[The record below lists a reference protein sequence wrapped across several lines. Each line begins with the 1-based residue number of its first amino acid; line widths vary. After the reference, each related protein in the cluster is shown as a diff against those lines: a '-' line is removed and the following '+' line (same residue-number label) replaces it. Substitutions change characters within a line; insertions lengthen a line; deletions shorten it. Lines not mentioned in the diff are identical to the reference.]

1 MLECN
6 SECFLAVHFLHEL
19 HIVPKASGHYPTK
32 KIILV
37 RNGDLGRFPPHDLS
51 GDTLKLGLSYL
62 HRHYLKRMPVHF
74 NVGVLLKI
82 LIINM
87 L

>member
-1 MLECN
+1 
-6 SECFLAVHFLHEL
+6 
-19 HIVPKASGHYPTK
+19 
-32 KIILV
+32 
-37 RNGDLGRFPPHDLS
+37 
-51 GDTLKLGLSYL
+51 LKLGLSYL
-62 HRHYLKRMPVHF
+62 HRHYLKRMPVDF